1 VTYSKEPYLKYKHAS
16 LAHFWNAWN
25 DEYVHNRTSSFPR
38 LVVRLEDL
46 VFHAEKVVPQLCE
59 CAGFETKGEFHHKRT
74 VANLNQGIDKN
85 VTNGAGLLQSI
96 IRYGNP
102 KTRRIGYSPCQLWA
116 ARDIIDPRLM
126 DVFGYHYEEEFGPDP
141 SEWENCFG
149 PLQK

>member
-1 VTYSKEPYLKYKHAS
+1 LKYKHPS
-16 LAHFWNAWN
+16 LPDFWNAWN

-59 CAGFETKGEFHHKRT
+59 CAGFETRGEFHHKRT
-74 VANLNQGIDKN
+74 VANLNKGIDKN
-85 VTNGAGLLQSI
+85 FTNGAGLLQSI

-102 KTRRIGYSPCQLWA
+102 KTRRKGYSPCQLWA
-116 ARDIIDPRLM
+116 AKGILDPRLM

-141 SEWENCFG
+141 KEWENCFG
-149 PLQK
+149 YLQE